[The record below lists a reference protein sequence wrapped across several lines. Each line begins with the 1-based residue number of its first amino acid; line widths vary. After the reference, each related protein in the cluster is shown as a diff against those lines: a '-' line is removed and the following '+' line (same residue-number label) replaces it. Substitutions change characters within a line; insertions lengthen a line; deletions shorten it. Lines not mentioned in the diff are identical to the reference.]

1 MSQHWTA
8 KNMPDLEDVIAV
20 VTGANSG
27 IGFEITKQLAGRG
40 ALVVM
45 ACRDLQKAKS
55 AAAAISKTN
64 PDAALHP
71 LQLDLADLTSVRTF
85 ARDFKSHFDKLTLLI
100 NNAGIM
106 VPPLG
111 KTTDGFEL
119 QFGVNHLGHFALTG
133 RLLDV
138 LLETPGARIVT
149 LSSGAHRMGEMDFA
163 NLHAQKAYKPWAAY
177 GQSKLANLLFT
188 AELQRRL
195 ESAGAELI
203 AVAAHPGYTGT
214 NLQQHSGPARFLN
227 VLAQNAEKGALPALY
242 AATAPSVRGG
252 DYFGPDGFAE
262 MRGYPKRVDSSAA
275 AKDAQVAQRLWE
287 VSERLTD
294 SYYDALEL
302 QRLINHSVSTEAVLT
317 Y

>member
-1 MSQHWTA
+1 MSQNWTA
-8 KNMPDLEDVIAV
+8 KDMPNLEDTIAV

-106 VPPLG
+106 VPPPG
-111 KTTDGFEL
+111 KTADGFEL

-138 LLETPGARIVT
+138 LLETPGARVVT
-149 LSSGAHRMGEMDFA
+149 LSSGAHRMGKLDFD
-163 NLHAQKAYKPWAAY
+163 NLHAQKSYKPWAAY

-188 AELQRRL
+188 SELQRRL
-195 ESAGAELI
+195 ERAGAELI

-214 NLQQHSGPARFLN
+214 NLQQHSGIAFLN
-227 VLAQNAEKGALPALY
+227 VLAQNTEKGALPALY
-242 AATAPSVRGG
+242 AATTPSVRGG

-262 MRGYPKRVDSSAA
+262 MRGYPKQVTTSAA
-275 AKDAQVAQRLWE
+275 ARDADVAGRLWE
-287 VSERLTD
+287 TSEKLTD
-294 SYYDALEL
+294 IYYDALEL
-302 QRLINHSVSTEAVLT
+302 RLIKQPHATAVALT
-317 Y
+317 H

>member
-8 KNMPDLEDVIAV
+8 KDIPDLEDVIAV

-45 ACRDLQKAKS
+45 ACRDLQRAKS
-55 AAAAISKTN
+55 AAAAIYKTN
-64 PDAALHP
+64 PDAALQP
-71 LQLDLADLTSVRTF
+71 LRLDLADLTSVRTF
-85 ARDFKSHFDKLTLLI
+85 AKNFKSHFDKLTLLI

-111 KTTDGFEL
+111 KTADGFEL

-188 AELQRRL
+188 FELQRRL
-195 ESAGAELI
+195 ESAGAEVM

-214 NLQQHSGPARFLN
+214 NLQQHSGLAFLN

-262 MRGYPKRVDSSAA
+262 MRGYLKRVDSSAA
-275 AKDAQVAQRLWE
+275 AKDAHTARRLWE
-287 VSERLTD
+287 ASEILTD

-302 QRLINHSVSTEAVLT
+302 QRLINRPVSTEAVLT
-317 Y
+317 H